1 MMRCQMQ
8 RWMSRMAAVLLLA
21 GLGFGG
27 PAVIADDFAEAP
39 DFNGLEWRNIG
50 PAFMSGRIA
59 DVAWHPDDS
68 SVWYVAVGSGGV
80 WKTVNAGV
88 TWTPVFDQ
96 QTAYSIGSVTL
107 DPSNPETVWVGT
119 GENVGGRHVAFG
131 DALYRSDDGG
141 HSWTNMGLENSEHI
155 SKVIVHPEDSNTL
168 WVAAQ
173 GPLWSKGGERGLFP
187 GRALR
192 RDVAASPHGSGLH
205 GRWPQVGYSPL
216 PRWWPQLAEAR
227 ERPSRWQYRQDR

>member
-1 MMRCQMQ
+1 MAQHRPGFYVRPYCRCRLAPGRQQ
-8 RWMSRMAAVLLLA
+8 RLVRRSRVRRR
-21 GLGFGG
+21 
-27 PAVIADDFAEAP
+27 
-39 DFNGLEWRNIG
+39 LEDGQRRG
-50 PAFMSGRIA
+50 
-59 DVAWHPDDS
+59 DL
-68 SVWYVAVGSGGV
+68 
-80 WKTVNAGV
+80 
-88 TWTPVFDQ
+88 TPVFDQ

-131 DALYRSDDGG
+131 DGLYRSDDGG